1 MQYILAHVGT
11 ASKEPQAEQVN
22 IIVIAHNE
30 ECIASNHYIYHQH
43 WLHILLKRS
52 IQTSS
57 MFLSPP
63 ERLSFSEENSLDTFR

>member
-43 WLHILLKRS
+43 
-52 IQTSS
+52 
-57 MFLSPP
+57 
-63 ERLSFSEENSLDTFR
+63 